1 MNAFADCDECRK
13 IRLELRE
20 AWMDAWLSA
29 DKEFRSAWLALLG
42 GTEEGAERAE
52 EFFPKANIAPKR
64 AERVRQALMMK
75 FRHETQ
81 TGHKIPL
88 RQKTL

>member
-1 MNAFADCDECRK
+1 MAVSPACDECRK

-42 GTEEGAERAE
+42 GTEEDAERAE
-52 EFFPKANIAPKR
+52 GLFPKANIAHKHADR
-64 AERVRQALMMK
+64 LWQAMTMK
-75 FRHETQ
+75 FRHEALTS
-81 TGHKIPL
+81 HKIPL
-88 RQKTL
+88 WESIA